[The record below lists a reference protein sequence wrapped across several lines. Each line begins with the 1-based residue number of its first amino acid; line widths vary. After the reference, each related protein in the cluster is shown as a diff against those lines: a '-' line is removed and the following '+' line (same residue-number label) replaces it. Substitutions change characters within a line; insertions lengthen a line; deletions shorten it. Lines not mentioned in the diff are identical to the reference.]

1 MTTSTRILGLLL
13 VAFLVGG
20 AAVAQGFGPVH
31 PAQTWTGDL
40 VLPDDA
46 RLGLKDIEIKIK
58 TFSTDEEIQK
68 LAATL
73 EMGGQQ
79 ALRQE
84 MFRLEQ
90 KAWVRIGRSA
100 ATSVG
105 VVRFLQLPDGKRRLR
120 VFSDQ
125 PARLLDRSDPAGSPD
140 HPFAYIELIVDEK
153 GEGQGK
159 MIAAASL
166 AFTEDGLS
174 IASAGAPVIEISN
187 VRLALPPT
195 R

>member
-1 MTTSTRILGLLL
+1 MKTSTTILVLSL
-13 VAFLVGG
+13 VWCLAG
-20 AAVAQGFGPVH
+20 APASGQDFGPVH
-31 PAQTWTGDL
+31 PVQKWTGDL
-40 VLPDDA
+40 VLPDDT
-46 RLGLKDIEIKIK
+46 RLGLRDIEIKIK
-58 TFSTDEEIQK
+58 TFSTDEEIGR

-73 EMGGQQ
+73 EAGGQQ
-79 ALRQE
+79 ELRQE

-105 VVRFLQLPDGKRRLR
+105 VVRFAELPEGQRRLR

-153 GEGQGK
+153 GEGQGR

-166 AFTEDGLS
+166 AFTDDGLS
-174 IASAGAPVIEISN
+174 IASAGAPVVEISN
-187 VRLALPPT
+187 VRLELPP